1 MKVNKPALLVI
12 ALSLSMSFS
21 AFAQDA
27 TAKGE
32 VKKIDEAAGKITL
45 NHGRPPPPTSN
56 PIKQSQ
62 RVQEAA
68 A

>member
-32 VKKIDEAAGKITL
+32 
-45 NHGRPPPPTSN
+45 
-56 PIKQSQ
+56 SQ
-62 RVQEAA
+62 EDR
-68 A
+68 

>member
-1 MKVNKPALLVI
+1 MKVSKPALLVL

-32 VKKIDEAAGKITL
+32 
-45 NHGRPPPPTSN
+45 
-56 PIKQSQ
+56 SQ
-62 RVQEAA
+62 EDR
-68 A
+68 